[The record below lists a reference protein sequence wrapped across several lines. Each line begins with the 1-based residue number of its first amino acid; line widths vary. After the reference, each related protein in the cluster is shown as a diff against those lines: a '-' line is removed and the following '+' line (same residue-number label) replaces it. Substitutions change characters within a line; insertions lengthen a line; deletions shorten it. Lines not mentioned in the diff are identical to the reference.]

1 MLLIGIIEENNSRN
15 ILNITKQILLES
27 KYKIIYENV
36 LDNIVG
42 VSKGNN
48 ILLLF
53 DFVSKDLQ
61 EKNYTKIHFDIVVH
75 SFISEK
81 EFSYYDDIFRMSKIC
96 ILNSDDKDMIQI
108 LSKLENVLSIT
119 YGLNS
124 KASVTISSVNINS
137 YIEANLCLQRDLV
150 PINGEKVEPC
160 EFYIETN
167 SNNEKHIY
175 PILAASTLCLL
186 TGDSILNKKLTNSIK
201 LVI

>member
-1 MLLIGIIEENNSRN
+1 MDQTMLLIGIIEENNSRN

-81 EFSYYDDIFRMSKIC
+81 EFSYYDE
-96 ILNSDDKDMIQI
+96 Q
-108 LSKLENVLSIT
+108 
-119 YGLNS
+119 
-124 KASVTISSVNINS
+124 
-137 YIEANLCLQRDLV
+137 NLYF
-150 PINGEKVEPC
+150 K
-160 EFYIETN
+160 F
-167 SNNEKHIY
+167 
-175 PILAASTLCLL
+175 
-186 TGDSILNKKLTNSIK
+186 
-201 LVI
+201 